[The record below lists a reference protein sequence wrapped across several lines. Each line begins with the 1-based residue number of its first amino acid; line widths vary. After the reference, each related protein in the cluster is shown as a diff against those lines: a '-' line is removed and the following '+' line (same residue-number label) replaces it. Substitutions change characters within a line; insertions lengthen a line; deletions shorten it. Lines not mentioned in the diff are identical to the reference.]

1 MTAPVFTHFIPK
13 QQGFITRTGISPRFR
28 LILQL
33 MKKHGIEIAAHL
45 AFWALTT
52 WVLLRMFGIESQR
65 IEIVDGVEEVEVVFN
80 DVFQHMLLL
89 GQVFRAGLFYF
100 TLLLTARLNR
110 GDFSLPKFWLYAV
123 AAFQGFYLLGQ
134 MISKAVF
141 FTPEPVFSLNLSLGI
156 FGFYFAIALATGFTK
171 GWLKKEQD
179 RQQLS
184 LEKKEAE
191 LNLLRSQLHPHF
203 LFNTLNNLLA
213 MAQQSTDPK
222 LPESIGRLSE
232 LLRFSIYETQGGSI
246 PLEKEV
252 AFLRHFIEL
261 NLIRY
266 EEGEVDLQFRQEG
279 ETTGL
284 HIEPGILLPF
294 VENAF
299 KYGVMPEEPSFI
311 HIDLRTTPDGQ
322 LFFKIKNPIHMA
334 LDTAPLN
341 RGGIGLDNTRRR
353 LELVY
358 PGRHQLRITENEYF
372 TVELTID
379 LHENHHR

>member
-1 MTAPVFTHFIPK
+1 
-13 QQGFITRTGISPRFR
+13 
-28 LILQL
+28 
-33 MKKHGIEIAAHL
+33 MKKRVIEIAAHC

-65 IEIVDGVEEVEVVFN
+65 IEIVDGTEEVEVVFN
-80 DVFQHMLLL
+80 EVFQKILLL
-89 GQVFRAGLFYF
+89 GQLFRAGLFYF

-110 GDFSLPKFWLYAV
+110 GDFSLVKFWFYAA
-123 AAFQGFYLLGQ
+123 AAFQGFYLLEK
-134 MISKAVF
+134 MTAKVAF
-141 FTPEPVFSLNLSLGI
+141 FTPEPVFSLNLGLGI
-156 FGFYFAIALATGFTK
+156 FGFYFAIALAAGFTK

-184 LEKKEAE
+184 LEKKVAE

-213 MAQQSTDPK
+213 MAQQSAATK

-279 ETTGL
+279 ETAGL

-311 HIDLRTTPDGQ
+311 HIGLHTSLEGQ
-322 LFFKIKNPIHMA
+322 LFFEIKNPIHTA

-341 RGGIGLDNTRRR
+341 RGGIGLANSRRR

-358 PGRHQLRITENEYF
+358 PSHHQLQITENEYF
-372 TVELTID
+372 TIELTID